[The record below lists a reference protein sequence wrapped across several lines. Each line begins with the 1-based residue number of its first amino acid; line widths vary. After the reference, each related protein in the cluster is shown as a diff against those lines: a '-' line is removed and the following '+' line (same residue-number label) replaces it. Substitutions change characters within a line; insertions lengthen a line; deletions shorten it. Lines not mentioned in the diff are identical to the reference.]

1 MNNKTLFNLSKRII
15 PGGVN
20 SPVRAFQAV
29 GGTPVFFNKGKGSKV
44 VDVEGNEYIDFVGSW
59 GPLILGHSH
68 PVILSKLSQVMKK
81 GLSFGVPTKIELE
94 FAETIKKYFPSMQMI
109 RLVSSGTEATM
120 TAIRLA
126 RGYTNKDL
134 IIKFTGCYHGHSDS
148 LLVKAGSGALT
159 LGTPSSPG
167 IPAELT
173 NKTIVLEFNDVDQLD
188 KAFKLYANKIA
199 CVIVEPIAGNM
210 NFIPASNVFINKLR
224 ELTKKNKSVLI
235 FDEVMTGFRVA
246 LGGAQSLF
254 KVKPDIT
261 TLGKVIGGGLPIG
274 AIGGKKEIMKKL
286 SPTGDVYQAGTL
298 SGNPLSVTA
307 GLETVKLISKSN
319 FFISLNN
326 KTKFLVDSINDISEK
341 KNVNISARGI
351 GGMFGF
357 YFRKTPPTNYDQAV
371 DIDMKSFKYFFH
383 FLLKNGVYIAPSAFE
398 AGFLSIKHSTN
409 DLKRTVSLIE
419 KFFK

>member
-1 MNNKTLFNLSKRII
+1 
-15 PGGVN
+15 
-20 SPVRAFQAV
+20 
-29 GGTPVFFNKGKGSKV
+29 
-44 VDVEGNEYIDFVGSW
+44 
-59 GPLILGHSH
+59 
-68 PVILSKLSQVMKK
+68 
-81 GLSFGVPTKIELE
+81 
-94 FAETIKKYFPSMQMI
+94 
-109 RLVSSGTEATM
+109 M

-126 RGYTNKDL
+126 RGYTNRDL

-173 NKTIVLEFNDVDQLD
+173 NKTIVLEFNDVEQLD
-188 KAFKLYANKIA
+188 KAFKLYKNKIA

-210 NFIPASNVFINKLR
+210 NFIPASNAFLNKLR
-224 ELTKKNKSVLI
+224 DLTKKNKSVLI
-235 FDEVMTGFRVA
+235 FDVVMTGFRVA

-274 AIGGKKEIMKKL
+274 AIGGKREIMKKL

-307 GLETVKLISKSN
+307 GLETIKLISKSN

-326 KTKFLVDSINDISEK
+326 KTKFLVDSLTIFLR

-351 GGMFGF
+351 GGMFGI
-357 YFRKTPPTNYDQAV
+357 YFRKIPPINYDQAV
-371 DIDMKSFKYFFH
+371 DIDIKLFKYFFH

-398 AGFLSIKHSTN
+398 AGFLSIKHSSN

>member
-1 MNNKTLFNLSKRII
+1 MNNKTLFKLSKKII

-44 VDVEGNEYIDFVGSW
+44 VDVEGKQYIDYVGSW

-68 PVILSKLSQVMKK
+68 PVVLSKLNQVMKK

-94 FAETIKKYFPSMQMI
+94 FAETIKKHFPSMQMI

-126 RGYTNKDL
+126 RGYTGRDL

-173 NKTIVLEFNDVDQLD
+173 NKTIVLEFNDEDQLD
-188 KAFKLYANKIA
+188 KAFKLYKNKIA

-210 NFIPASNVFINKLR
+210 NFIPASNIFLNKLR
-224 ELTKKNKSVLI
+224 DLTKKNKSVLI

-274 AIGGKKEIMKKL
+274 AIGGKREIMKKL

-307 GLETVKLISKSN
+307 GLETIKL
-319 FFISLNN
+319 
-326 KTKFLVDSINDISEK
+326 
-341 KNVNISARGI
+341 NIKI
-351 GGMFGF
+351 
-357 YFRKTPPTNYDQAV
+357 
-371 DIDMKSFKYFFH
+371 
-383 FLLKNGVYIAPSAFE
+383 
-398 AGFLSIKHSTN
+398 
-409 DLKRTVSLIE
+409 
-419 KFFK
+419 